1 MLQEST
7 AMVDSEY
14 PGTAVQRMLNIR
26 ERAKSLKPEQ
36 LNTNWEDAR
45 RSILWAGGLRDLNSA
60 VPGQGYTGHSFN
72 DFNHCDL
79 TAMAGDVSH
88 NENQGKVDGIHF
100 QNRLGKGI
108 EIASLPELGPGGSWS
123 TCMMGCNSEPPRD
136 VGMYVLL
143 SHQVNESIYVSM
155 N

>member
-1 MLQEST
+1 
-7 AMVDSEY
+7 
-14 PGTAVQRMLNIR
+14 
-26 ERAKSLKPEQ
+26 
-36 LNTNWEDAR
+36 
-45 RSILWAGGLRDLNSA
+45 
-60 VPGQGYTGHSFN
+60 
-72 DFNHCDL
+72 
-79 TAMAGDVSH
+79 MAGDVSH

-143 SHQVNESIYVSM
+143 SHQLNESICFNELISHH
-155 N
+155 